1 MKYIRKYE
9 TISNEFSQ
17 KYPTGHV
24 DGLSAITGKASTYQN
39 VLFQPKPEQYQP
51 RFFRRYK
58 SCTDGGGLDVK
69 GYFIEFDLN
78 RDGRVSVLI
87 QGISYWIAPVPV

>member
-1 MKYIRKYE
+1 MLGSMKQYQMNFLK
-9 TISNEFSQ
+9 

-24 DGLSAITGKASTYQN
+24 DGSSAITGKASTYQN

-78 RDGRVSVLI
+78 RDGRVSVSI
-87 QGISYWIAPVPV
+87 QGISYQIATVPV